1 LPSRHRCPLARS
13 TVRDAAAMRSQL
25 RVLVHAPAARIF
37 ALAAEVER
45 WPELLPHYRY
55 VRRLPDPNG
64 ERRFA
69 MGARRGPIP
78 VRWEAIQRPRSEQG
92 VIEFE
97 HTGGVTRG
105 MRVAWHLDETDEGV
119 EVSIEH
125 EVKLAWP
132 LVGEPVAR
140 WIIGPQ
146 FIEAIARRTL
156 RRVKHLAERGA
167 EAREAGGVA

>member
-1 LPSRHRCPLARS
+1 ML
-13 TVRDAAAMRSQL
+13 M
-25 RVLVHAPAARIF
+25 HAPSDRIF
-37 ALAAEVER
+37 ALAADVER
-45 WPELLPHYRY
+45 WPALLPHYRY

-78 VRWEAIQRPRSEQG
+78 VRWQAIQRLRPEERI
-92 VIEFE
+92 IEFE

-105 MRVAWHLDETDEGV
+105 MRVAWRLSEMDEGV
-119 EVSIEH
+119 LVSIEH
-125 EVKLAWP
+125 QLHLAWP
-132 LVGEPVAR
+132 LVGELVAR

-156 RRVKHLAERGA
+156 RRVKQLAEQGSQAHRA
-167 EAREAGGVA
+167 EAVA